1 MVFYSNTVFL
11 QNDRGEKMAPI
22 IPLVMMPEGKDS
34 KIISINAGSSLLNR
48 LRSMG
53 FIENTLLKVKRGING
68 SLIVSLNGCDYALG
82 MGMASKIMVQEYSA

>member
-1 MVFYSNTVFL
+1 
-11 QNDRGEKMAPI
+11 MAPI

-53 FIENTLLKVKRGING
+53 FIENTLLKVKRVING

>member
-1 MVFYSNTVFL
+1 
-11 QNDRGEKMAPI
+11 MAPI
-22 IPLVMMPEGKDS
+22 IPLVMMPEGKNS

-68 SLIVSLNGCDYALG
+68 SLIVSINGCDYALG
-82 MGMASKIMVQEYSA
+82 RGMASKIMVQESSL